1 MTQTVG
7 NVNSFSVLLSRK
19 TWDSEIKEERSYK
32 MEELSPN
39 SFGVFLYALLYI
51 LVIFLSASLFA
62 NVGVSHIGSKLDLRT
77 SLQK

>member
-39 SFGVFLYALLYI
+39 SFGVYLYALLYI
-51 LVIFLSASLFA
+51 LVVFLSETLFA
-62 NVGVSHIGSKLDLRT
+62 NVGVSQLDLRT

>member
-19 TWDSEIKEERSYK
+19 TWDSEIKEEKSYK
-32 MEELSPN
+32 MEEVSPN
-39 SFGVFLYALLYI
+39 SSGVYLDALLNI
-51 LVIFLSASLFA
+51 LVIFVFASLFA
-62 NVGVSHIGSKLDLRT
+62 NVGVLQLDLRT